1 MKTLTAMK
9 KYVISVGRQFGSGGH
24 DIGKKLAERLGIK
37 FYDKE
42 LLLEAA
48 KEIGANPELFKK
60 NDEKLPS
67 FYINNLSMN
76 LGFYMQPFAA
86 SPASSYYDS
95 VQKTVCDTIRA
106 IAERESCVIMGR
118 CADFLLRHNPHC
130 INIFIITST
139 HKMHALNESQSESMV
154 SPSTTPKRWQKR
166 QTNYVLNTTTST
178 PTKNGG
184 TLRHTTCASIRHA
197 SRRKT

>member
-118 CADFLLRHNPHC
+118 CADFLLRHNSYC
-130 INIFIITST
+130 INIFIS
-139 HKMHALNESQSESMV
+139 ASQSESMV

>member
-1 MKTLTAMK
+1 
-9 KYVISVGRQFGSGGH
+9 
-24 DIGKKLAERLGIK
+24 
-37 FYDKE
+37 
-42 LLLEAA
+42 
-48 KEIGANPELFKK
+48 
-60 NDEKLPS
+60 
-67 FYINNLSMN
+67 MN

-118 CADFLLRHNPHC
+118 CADFLLRHNPYC
-130 INIFIITST
+130 INIFISASQDACAERITKRIDGLT
-139 HKMHALNESQSESMV
+139 IDDAKALA
-154 SPSTTPKRWQKR
+154 KR

-178 PTKNGG
+178 PTKNGD